1 MNPVRTC
8 VGCRQH
14 GNRADLLR
22 LVSIQGLLSVDTAK
36 SLPGRGVWLHE
47 SPSCLQTAIER
58 SAFSRSLKVKVQLPT
73 QVSDLA
79 KFIEQAE

>member
-22 LVSIQGLLSVDTAK
+22 LVSIQGLLSVDSAK
-36 SLPGRGVWLHE
+36 NLPGRGVWLH
-47 SPSCLQTAIER
+47 SNLNCLQTAIDR
-58 SAFSRSLKVKVQLPT
+58 SAFSRGLKTKVQLPA
-73 QVSDLA
+73 QISDLA

>member
-36 SLPGRGVWLHE
+36 SLPGRGVWLH
-47 SPSCLQTAIER
+47 SNLNCLQTAIDR
-58 SAFSRSLKVKVQLPT
+58 SAFSRGLKAKVQLPA
-73 QVSDLA
+73 QISDLA